1 MLFSLFSGSALWQN
15 RRQQVKGDFRKSMYR
30 SMKTDCKM
38 WGKSKAQQFWMILE
52 KALKLE
58 SEELDVDVKG
68 AKRKPKAFKDI
79 LWEG

>member
-1 MLFSLFSGSALWQN
+1 
-15 RRQQVKGDFRKSMYR
+15 
-30 SMKTDCKM
+30 
-38 WGKSKAQQFWMILE
+38 MILE

-79 LWEG
+79 L